1 MVPRLRFGAIGF
13 TWSKVLASLTL
24 SAMVTL
30 LVWFFVDARFFV
42 YAAEVRGNALVSAR
56 DVYRAS
62 GLDTMSVFY
71 VNRGQ
76 VADDI
81 RRQVVGV
88 VGVQIDCQLPGRVRI
103 RIREQEAAFVWRTMG
118 TALLVDGEGQVLKV
132 DDGSHE
138 GLLSIRDLDDSQL
151 EPGDEVD
158 RVALNTSNRL
168 HSLLPDVTAFEYSKA
183 QGVSLLDARGWRICF
198 GDDQSLVEKVASM
211 HAILK
216 KIVSTGES
224 VKLIDLRFVGSPYYE

>member
-1 MVPRLRFGAIGF
+1 
-13 TWSKVLASLTL
+13 
-24 SAMVTL
+24 
-30 LVWFFVDARFFV
+30 
-42 YAAEVRGNALVSAR
+42 
-56 DVYRAS
+56 
-62 GLDTMSVFY
+62 
-71 VNRGQ
+71 

-81 RRQVVGV
+81 CRQVVGV

-103 RIREQEAAFVWRTMG
+103 HIREQEAAFVWHAMG
-118 TALLVDGEGQVLKV
+118 TAFLVDGEGQVLKA

-158 RVALNTSNRL
+158 RVALDTADRL
-168 HSLLPDVTAFEYSKA
+168 HGLLPDVWAFEYSKE

-211 HAILK
+211 HAIVK
-216 KIVSTGES
+216 KIVSAGDS
-224 VKLIDLRFVGSPYYE
+224 VKLIDLRFVGSPYYR